1 MTIEKPALSGDQ
13 SPSLH
18 SHGDESATS
27 HHHVHDPESHQRL
40 INRLARIEGQVRGI
54 QTMIRNQR
62 SCPDVLVQIVSVR
75 AALGRVGRIILDEHL
90 SDCLTR
96 AAEEGNIHE
105 EIEQLKAA
113 LDRFLP

>member
-1 MTIEKPALSGDQ
+1 MTIEKPVPSSDQ

-18 SHGDESATS
+18 RHGDELATT
-27 HHHVHDPESHQRL
+27 HQHVRDPESRQRI

-90 SDCLTR
+90 SDCITR
-96 AAEEGNIHE
+96 AAEEGNIQE
-105 EIEQLKAA
+105 ETEQLKAA

>member
-1 MTIEKPALSGDQ
+1 MTIRKPNPADER

-18 SHGDESATS
+18 RHGDESATS
-27 HHHVHDPESHQRL
+27 HQHVHDPESLQHI

-96 AAEEGNIHE
+96 AVEEGNIQE
-105 EIEQLKAA
+105 EMKQLKTA

>member
-1 MTIEKPALSGDQ
+1 MTIRKPNPADEQ

-18 SHGDESATS
+18 RHGDGSAIT
-27 HHHVHDPESHQRL
+27 HQHVHNPESLQRI

-62 SCPDVLVQIVSVR
+62 ACPDVLVQIVSVR
-75 AALGRVGRIILDEHL
+75 AALGRVARIILDEHL

-96 AAEEGNIHE
+96 AAEEGNIQE
-105 EIEQLKAA
+105 ELEQLKAA
-113 LDRFLP
+113 LDRFLS

>member
-1 MTIEKPALSGDQ
+1 MTIEKPASSDDQ
-13 SPSLH
+13 IPSLH
-18 SHGDESATS
+18 RHGDGSATT
-27 HHHVHDPESHQRL
+27 HQHVHDPESRQRM

-62 SCPDVLVQIVSVR
+62 SCPDVLIQIVSVR
-75 AALGRVGRIILDEHL
+75 AALGRVGRIVLDEHL

-96 AAEEGNIHE
+96 AAEAGNIQAE
-105 EIEQLKAA
+105 MEQLKAA